1 MNKPTVIIGASPK
14 SDRYSYLAT
23 KKLKEHGHTVYP
35 IGITEGDIEGTTIL
49 THRAILNNVHTI
61 TLYINPSHQ
70 ENWLPY
76 LLTLKP
82 QRIIFNPGTENPI
95 LYPILEENGIEYT
108 EACTLVLLSLN
119 QY

>member
-14 SDRYSYLAT
+14 SDRYSYMASL
-23 KKLKEHGHTVYP
+23 KLKEHSHTIYP
-35 IGITEGDIEGTTIL
+35 IGINEGSIENTPIL
-49 THRAILNNVHTI
+49 NNRPILNNVHTI

-70 ENWLPY
+70 DNWLPY
-76 LLTLKP
+76 LLSLKP
-82 QRIIFNPGTENPI
+82 QRIIFNPGTENPK
-95 LYPILEENGIEYT
+95 LYSLLEDNGIELM